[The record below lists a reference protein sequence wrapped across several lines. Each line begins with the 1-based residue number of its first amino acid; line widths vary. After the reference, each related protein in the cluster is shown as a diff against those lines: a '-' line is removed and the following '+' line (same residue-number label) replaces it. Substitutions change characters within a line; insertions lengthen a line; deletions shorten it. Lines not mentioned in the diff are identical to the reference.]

1 MVSMMQC
8 KSCSRS
14 AATRVIEDCGHLIC
28 ERCIHKRKRC
38 GKCKR
43 EITLTH
49 IIFFAGTNSDGR
61 KFSGAWDIEV
71 NRSFRDKWRQTYFTY
86 TFGTG
91 VLYTQYHVNFNK
103 IDWAISWRT
112 YFSHN
117 IYICAQ
123 ANRQTISDKS
133 LLRDKVYFA
142 CLQTCIIIYRN
153 MYRRILRTLDW

>member
-1 MVSMMQC
+1 MQLCKTRANISIIEMDRLQRENEEMVSMMQC
-8 KSCSRS
+8 KSCNRS

-49 IIFFAGTNSDGR
+49 RIFFAGTNSDGR

-91 VLYTQYHVNFNK
+91 VLYTQYHVK

-112 YFSHN
+112 YFS
-117 IYICAQ
+117 
-123 ANRQTISDKS
+123 K
-133 LLRDKVYFA
+133 L
-142 CLQTCIIIYRN
+142 
-153 MYRRILRTLDW
+153 

>member
-1 MVSMMQC
+1 MQLCKTRANISIIEMDRLQRENEEMVSMMQC

-28 ERCIHKRKRC
+28 ERCIQKRKRC

-49 IIFFAGTNSDGR
+49 RIFFAGTNSDGR

-112 YFSHN
+112 YFS
-117 IYICAQ
+117 
-123 ANRQTISDKS
+123 K
-133 LLRDKVYFA
+133 L
-142 CLQTCIIIYRN
+142 
-153 MYRRILRTLDW
+153 